1 MDQESIGKFIAKLRK
16 SKNMTQ
22 EELAEKLGV
31 TDRSVSNWENGRNM
45 PDLSLFKPLCEEL
58 GVTINDLMSGEI
70 VDNDKYQEKLEE
82 NIVNTIDYSI
92 KKANEYKFSHGL
104 TRIILGIF
112 LCVLAIIACIEDSS
126 FGVLFCIFGIAIV
139 LTGVF
144 RLTWKM
150 QLYKRVLLTFIT
162 FIGISFMLLVTDYTK
177 VKNNSAP
184 IFRNGT
190 MTITSSNGTSASY
203 YDGFFYD
210 VIRCEYKYNIVENKD
225 YSEEEINTYCLNSH

>member
-1 MDQESIGKFIAKLRK
+1 MRK
-16 SKNMTQ
+16 EKKITQ
-22 EELAEKLGV
+22 AELAERLGV
-31 TDRSVSNWENGRNM
+31 SDRSVSNWENGRNM
-45 PDLSLFKPLCEEL
+45 PDLSLFKPLCDEL

-70 VDNDKYQEKLEE
+70 VDKDEYQEKLEE

-104 TRIILGIF
+104 MRIILGLF

-126 FGVLFCIFGIAIV
+126 FGILFCVFGIAIV
-139 LTGVF
+139 LIGVF

-162 FIGISFMLLVTDYTK
+162 FMGISFMLLVTDYTK
-177 VKNNSAP
+177 VRNNSAP
-184 IFRNGT
+184 IFRKGT
-190 MTITSSNGTSASY
+190 MTITSSDGTSVSY

-210 VIRCEYKYNIVENKD
+210 VIRCEYKYNIVENKY
-225 YSEEEINTYCLNSH
+225 YSEEELNTYCLNNH